1 MHVPSASQARLLQC
15 RSLGNQNYNLNTW
28 EAKNMAEV
36 ARALR
41 TWIPDLAHSE
51 VSFVARHMI
60 VTKVRGTFDKY
71 SAKLEIPDGSL
82 IPASIVATIEVGSLS
97 TRNEDRDAHLRSA
110 DFFDV
115 LTHTVIHFKSESI
128 DDTGQNDFDVTGL
141 LTIRNVTKS
150 VCIGVHAEAL
160 GKDPWGNERIGYEG
174 SLRINREDFGL
185 TWNQTLETGGV
196 LVGKNVDIELNLQVI
211 PEPVT

>member
-1 MHVPSASQARLLQC
+1 
-15 RSLGNQNYNLNTW
+15 
-28 EAKNMAEV
+28 MADV
-36 ARALR
+36 AGAVR
-41 TWIPDLAHSE
+41 TWIPDLAHSS
-51 VSFVARHMI
+51 VGFVARHMV

-71 SAKLEIPDGSL
+71 SAKIEIPQGSL
-82 IPASIVATIEVGSLS
+82 IPASMVATIEVGSIS
-97 TRNEDRDAHLRSA
+97 TRDEQRDTHLRSA

-128 DDTGQNDFDVTGL
+128 EDTGENDFDVTGL

-150 VCIGVHAEAL
+150 VCFGVHAELL

-185 TWNQTLETGGV
+185 TWNQTLEAGGV
-196 LVGKNVDIELNLQVI
+196 LVGKNVDIELDIQAI
-211 PEPVT
+211 PEPTK